1 MKRNITI
8 VLLLAAFSIP
18 AMAQRPAG
26 KHNGKKGPE
35 VAELVGD
42 LNATQK
48 NKIETITNDS
58 RKRMESLRARQKA
71 VRDSIDMFMDR
82 EGDQSTVLYPL
93 FERDAALRV
102 AVSREMYSTKV
113 AIDQVLSADQR
124 RALKAALKNRKTSKG
139 KK

>member
-1 MKRNITI
+1 MKKNITI

-26 KHNGKKGPE
+26 KHNGNKRPE

-58 RKRMESLRARQKA
+58 RKRMETLRARQKA

-113 AIDQVLSADQR
+113 AIDKVLSADQR
-124 RALKAALKNRKTSKG
+124 RVLKAALKNRKTSKG